1 MSRKTKINVLLPFKM
16 VGELE
21 SLSKLGK
28 RSKFIQ
34 DAIRSKIDEE
44 ESFDINDFETHRLI
58 VIVYNRLCS
67 QDDDTPLCG
76 IARSLLLEW
85 INQ

>member
-28 RSKFIQ
+28 RSTFIET
-34 DAIRSKIDEE
+34 AIRNRLDNEE
-44 ESFDINDFETHRLI
+44 DFDIKDADTKKLAGILFNRIQLQND
-58 VIVYNRLCS
+58 YKS
-67 QDDDTPLCG
+67 TPL
-76 IARSLLLEW
+76 SLLLLEL
-85 INQ
+85 IE

>member
-28 RSKFIQ
+28 RSTFIES
-34 DAIRSKIDEE
+34 AIRNKLDDE
-44 ESFDINDFETHRLI
+44 ESFNIDDIENHRL
-58 VIVYNRLCS
+58 VAIVYNRLCT
-67 QDDDTPLCG
+67 QIDDTPLCG
-76 IARSLLLEW
+76 IARSVLLEW